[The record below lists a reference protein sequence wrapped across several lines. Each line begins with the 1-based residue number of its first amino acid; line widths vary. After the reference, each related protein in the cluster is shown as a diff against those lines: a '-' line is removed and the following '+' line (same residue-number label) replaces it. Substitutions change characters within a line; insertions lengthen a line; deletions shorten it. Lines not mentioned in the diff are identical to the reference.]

1 MFVITITSQI
11 MFQRLILTFDL
22 IIDLKM
28 KRRIHFSFDF
38 NVMTY
43 DRSIFIDE
51 QTFFIQH
58 DVFYF

>member
-11 MFQRLILTFDL
+11 MFQRLILTLNL
-22 IIDLKM
+22 IIDLKI

-38 NVMTY
+38 DVITH
-43 DRSIFIDE
+43 DRSVFTDK
-51 QTFFIQH
+51 QTFFIRH